1 MWFLISSASER
12 TRRAQGLIG
21 AGSRIQCKF
30 SLVDWGLPCLTG
42 EATHAV
48 VCRITSAL
56 CTLAEVCS
64 QLPKYVVSLVI
75 R

>member
-1 MWFLISSASER
+1 MWVLVSSAPER

-21 AGSRIQCKF
+21 AGSRIQRKF

-56 CTLAEVCS
+56 CTLAAICS
-64 QLPKYVVSLVI
+64 QLPTYVVSLVI